1 MMETEVGEAE
11 DLDVAAAWII
21 IVEGGDLK
29 AEEEEGGETEG
40 EILDVVE
47 GVEETLV
54 TVAVVEEGVILE
66 AEILILI
73 LIIEEGETKEEEAEA
88 AQITWQASAMKEKKN
103 KKQKNLYLPQWTGDW
118 MLVEMDRILH
128 HHHYHLEEEV
138 GETLEAG
145 TAEVG
150 DALPAVAEEGMILNS
165 INQSDNGTMTIKVI
179 IHRTMVAII
188 MIMQRSSKK
197 NHPIRG
203 VVEGGFIVEAE
214 EDVLLD
220 EDAEGVEAVAFPVI
234 HFIQIKIRMM
244 GVIMDKKMLLLLLLR
259 EVHQMLHK
267 RQRQFLNHH

>member
-21 IVEGGDLK
+21 TVEGGDLK
-29 AEEEEGGETEG
+29 VEEEEGETEG

-73 LIIEEGETKEEEAEA
+73 IIIEEGETKEEEAEA
-88 AQITWQASAMKEKKN
+88 AQTTWQASAMKEKKN

-128 HHHYHLEEEV
+128 HHHHHLEEEV

-165 INQSDNGTMTIKVI
+165 INQSDNGTMAIKVI
-179 IHRTMVAII
+179 IHRVVAII

-203 VVEGGFIVEAE
+203 VVEGVFIVEAE

-244 GVIMDKKMLLLLLLR
+244 GVIMDKKMLLLLLQ